1 MNKYR
6 MFILALVCILCQLFG
21 CSRQSM
27 NDIIKNQPSIHGVIT
42 QVHDTYIMIDLES
55 ETYSDNSA
63 CTVSLDVEN
72 SDGLYSPMNIGDEV
86 VVYFDGLISETYPM
100 QINNVYAITLETPAN
115 RQTDSAS
122 VSTD

>member
-1 MNKYR
+1 MKKYR
-6 MFILALVCILCQLFG
+6 MFIFALVFILCQLFG

-27 NDIIKNQPSIHGVIT
+27 NDIIENQPSVHGIIT
-42 QVHDTYIMIDLES
+42 QVYDTYIMIDLES
-55 ETYSDNSA
+55 EHYPDNSA

-72 SDGLYSPMNIGDEV
+72 SDGLYSPMTVGDEV
-86 VVYFDGLISETYPM
+86 VVYFDGLIAETYPL

-115 RQTDSAS
+115 RQTDSTS